1 MQTLEIAQEKKEWK
15 EQQEEVREE
24 HKKDPILRYC
34 NYIRGDKPAY
44 DKSFEE
50 YWRDLTVTLKYRKE
64 ILKEEE

>member
-50 YWRDLTVTLKYRKE
+50 YWRDLL
-64 ILKEEE
+64 L